1 MVRGLLNDRLNGA
14 WHSFPWP
21 ALVFTE
27 LRSRL
32 EEKFD
37 FAREYVAGMQLLDVV
52 SNQCYVSVTFVPD
65 NLPAPPDS
73 PAYWARLGDIPYVVT
88 NEPLRKFNVGDRVFN
103 PRNGQVYYC
112 LKDGS
117 YYADIN
123 LLFRF
128 YPLPEFDPAFPLND
142 LFQRPMEEVLG
153 VTSYPCN
160 ERLNFQLVDAAVRV
174 EGDPGSATFR
184 YRLECPTLMGDPLD
198 EEAGYEAGAQVY
210 FTLPDA
216 AATGDFYV
224 CLGSALAGETPISK
238 PELWRRIELPYLF
251 GPYLKRGVHADWCEL
266 DGQNEK
272 AGVASLAAFER
283 LQLEYDKIE
292 RQQRQQEPWTV
303 ATRP

>member
-1 MVRGLLNDRLNGA
+1 
-14 WHSFPWP
+14 
-21 ALVFTE
+21 
-27 LRSRL
+27 
-32 EEKFD
+32 
-37 FAREYVAGMQLLDVV
+37 
-52 SNQCYVSVTFVPD
+52 
-65 NLPAPPDS
+65 
-73 PAYWARLGDIPYVVT
+73 
-88 NEPLRKFNVGDRVFN
+88 
-103 PRNGQVYYC
+103 
-112 LKDGS
+112 
-117 YYADIN
+117 
-123 LLFRF
+123 
-128 YPLPEFDPAFPLND
+128 
-142 LFQRPMEEVLG
+142 MEEVLG